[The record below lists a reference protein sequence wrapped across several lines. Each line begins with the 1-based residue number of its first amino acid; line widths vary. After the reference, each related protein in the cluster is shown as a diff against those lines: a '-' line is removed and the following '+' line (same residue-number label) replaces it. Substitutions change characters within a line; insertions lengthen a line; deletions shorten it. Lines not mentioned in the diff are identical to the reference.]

1 MADRSGE
8 EMSRASRHHLP
19 RAGLAVLIAALGI
32 SSVFAA
38 GAGAVVTRDPHGQ
51 FFGVTPRAG
60 VSPAAVV
67 SRASTKR
74 SSGPNTSSDNGSL
87 SYHGGSVLHSSA
99 PYLVYWD
106 PSGHVASSSRALY
119 QRYLH
124 DVAAAGDAGTVYAV
138 DRQFTDGSGFAGAA
152 QTFNPATQAINDT
165 QPYPAQDTVNCPAT
179 RVAPAY
185 PTCITDAQLQTEL
198 ARLIAADRLP
208 TGVGANA
215 PIYFVVTPPD
225 VNICED
231 GATCADNTFCAY
243 HSVFGDGGAYVL
255 YSPVAMLV
263 LGQTPKS
270 CQSDGNSVVQNPN
283 GDSGLADVA
292 LKYLS
297 HEDNETITDPLGTGW
312 WDPVSQNENGDN
324 CNSIHDNPAAFT
336 PTLGGSAS
344 AGTLFNELINGDR
357 YYLQGE
363 WSNGDLTCKL
373 RPTPS
378 AIAASFSAPAGAV
391 PSTAVSF
398 DPSAS
403 SSAAGYSS
411 VTWSFGDGGSA
422 FSAGA
427 SGPSTMQHTYTVG
440 GTYTVSLTLV
450 DQYGNLSTASHSI
463 TISSAPVPSFTVSG
477 SPVSGTSVAFD
488 GTGSSDVNAGAPITA
503 YAWNFGD
510 GSIGSGAR
518 THHIYRA
525 AGTYTVTLTVTSSLG
540 LSASTSKRL
549 VLDEPPAATFSSPG
563 RVAAGDTVAFNG
575 ARSRDRDGSIV
586 SYRWAFG
593 DHHTGSGRAPRHS
606 FARAGHYTVT
616 LTVRDSAGLSATV
629 SHRITVVR
637 APISHLAV
645 VRNGRGTFIQ
655 VSLRGPGVL
664 SVGSSRSR
672 VRRAGKISVRISPGR
687 AGMAALRA
695 RHRLTLRVSVKFVTR
710 AGVTS
715 TRTLSVSFRG

>member
-1 MADRSGE
+1 
-8 EMSRASRHHLP
+8 MSRASRRHLP
-19 RAGLAVLIAALGI
+19 WASLAALIAALGV

-38 GAGAVVTRDPHGQ
+38 GAGAVVTRGPHGQ

-67 SRASTKR
+67 SRAATKR
-74 SSGPNTSSDNGSL
+74 NSGPNTSSDNGSL
-87 SYHGGSVLHSSA
+87 SYHGGSVLHSSV

-106 PSGHVASSSRALY
+106 PNGHIASSSRALY
-119 QRYLH
+119 QRYLS
-124 DVAAAGDAGTVYAV
+124 DVAAAGDAGNVYAV

-152 QTFNPATQAINDT
+152 QTFNPATQAINDI
-165 QPYPAQDTVNCPAT
+165 QPYPAQDTVNCPPA
-179 RVAPAY
+179 RVMPAY

-198 ARLIAADRLP
+198 ARLIAADGLP
-208 TGVGANA
+208 TGVGANS
-215 PIYFVVTPPD
+215 PIYFVVTPAD
-225 VNICED
+225 VNICQD

-263 LGQTPKS
+263 LGQSPKS

-283 GDSGLADVA
+283 GDSALTDVA

-297 HEDNETITDPLGTGW
+297 HEDNETITDPLGSGW
-312 WDPVSQNENGDN
+312 WDPISRNENGDS

-344 AGTLFNELINGDR
+344 AGTLFNQLISGDH
-357 YYLQGE
+357 YYIQGE
-363 WSNGDLTCKL
+363 WSNADLTCKL
-373 RPTPS
+373 QPTTS
-378 AIAASFSAPAGAV
+378 AISASFSAPAGAV

-403 SSAAGYSS
+403 SSAAPYSS

-427 SGPSTMQHTYTVG
+427 DGPSTAQHTYAAG

-463 TISSAPVPSFTVSG
+463 TITSAPVPSFTISE
-477 SPVSGTSVAFD
+477 SPVSGTSVAFN
-488 GTGSSDVNAGAPITA
+488 GTGSRDATAGAPITS

-510 GSIGSGAR
+510 GSRGSGAR
-518 THHIYRA
+518 THHVYRA
-525 AGTYTVTLTVTSSLG
+525 TGTYTVTLTVTNGLG
-540 LSASTSKRL
+540 LSASRSKQL
-549 VLDEPPAATFSSPG
+549 GVDEPPAAAFSAPG

-575 ARSRDRDGSIV
+575 AQSRDRDGSIV
-586 SYRWAFG
+586 SYRWTFG
-593 DHHTGSGRAPRHS
+593 DHHTGSGRAPRHR

-616 LTVRDSAGLSATV
+616 LTVRDSAGLTATV
-629 SHRITVVR
+629 SHQITVVR
-637 APISHLAV
+637 APISRLAV
-645 VRNGRGTFIQ
+645 ARNSRGTFIQ

-672 VRRAGKISVRISPGR
+672 VRRAGMISVRISPGR
-687 AGMAALRA
+687 SGTAALRK
-695 RHRLTLRVSVKFVTR
+695 HHKLTLNVKVKFVTR

-715 TRTLSVSFRG
+715 TRSISVSFRG